1 MYNSKSDIS
10 TLPPQNMMLIAV
22 FHQLLLVIGDPI
34 LLGVFKMGDEVL
46 DNSILRDIFFGH
58 VEYGD
63 LILDGSH
70 VF

>member
-1 MYNSKSDIS
+1 
-10 TLPPQNMMLIAV
+10 MMLIAV